1 MLSYNLNYQINK
13 YIRKT
18 FVWYHYAIANNTYS
32 IIRMLLIKTGCYLK
46 VYISDAENNEE
57 IRIVL
62 LGKTGAGK
70 SASGNAIL
78 GDNVFVSKVSAS
90 SITSRC
96 AYNSSN
102 RFGHK
107 IVIVD
112 TPGIF
117 DTSLE
122 NHHTQEEIRKCI
134 AITSPGPHA
143 FILVLSIQRY
153 TDEEQN
159 TVKHFVKHF
168 GESVYNYV
176 IVLFT
181 RKDSLE
187 EMSLQDFIETSP
199 KELRTLIRKCG
210 ERVIAFNN
218 KLTGAENDEQVKGL
232 INLILRN
239 IEKNEGLFYTHK
251 LYEDAEKL
259 LKKKEKA
266 LIKLTERERE
276 IELKATDQINQ
287 VHKILSEKIDKLQQ
301 DAKNGIISSLEL
313 QEKKQEAHLMHHS
326 EIAKLRDEAIN
337 KTQEKFENEFRLTR
351 DKVRNIIEHDDR
363 FLDS

>member
-1 MLSYNLNYQINK
+1 
-13 YIRKT
+13 
-18 FVWYHYAIANNTYS
+18 
-32 IIRMLLIKTGCYLK
+32 MLLIKTGCYLK

-70 SASGNAIL
+70 SASGNTIL
-78 GDNVFVSKVSAS
+78 GDNMFVSKVSAS

-96 AYNSSN
+96 AYNSSY

-143 FILVLSIQRY
+143 FILVLSIQRF

-159 TVKHFVKHF
+159 TVQHFVKHF

-181 RKDSLE
+181 RKDNLE
-187 EMSLQDFIETSP
+187 EENSLQDFIKTSP
-199 KELRTLIRKCG
+199 EKLRTLIRKCG

-276 IELKATDQINQ
+276 IELKATDQITQ
-287 VHKILSEKIDKLQQ
+287 VHKSLSEKIQKLLH
-301 DAKNGIISSLEL
+301 DTKDGIISRLEF
-313 QEKKQEAHLMHHS
+313 QEKKQEANLMHHS

-337 KTQEKFENEFRLTR
+337 KTQEKFENEFKSTR
-351 DKVRNIIEHDDR
+351 DKVRNIIEHDDS
-363 FLDS
+363 FFDS

>member
-1 MLSYNLNYQINK
+1 M
-13 YIRKT
+13 RKT
-18 FVWYHYAIANNTYS
+18 FVWYHYAITNDTYAK
-32 IIRMLLIKTGCYLK
+32 IRMLLIKTGCYLK

-70 SASGNAIL
+70 SASGNTIL
-78 GDNVFVSKVSAS
+78 GNNVFVSKVSAS

-96 AYNSSN
+96 AYHSSY

-117 DTSLE
+117 DTSL
-122 NHHTQEEIRKCI
+122 NNQFTQKEISKCI

-143 FILVLSIQRY
+143 FILVLSIQRF

-159 TVKHFVKHF
+159 TVEHFVKHF
-168 GESVYNYV
+168 GESVYKYV

-187 EMSLQDFIETSP
+187 GNSLQDFIETSP
-199 KELRTLIRKCG
+199 KELRTLLRKCG
-210 ERVIAFNN
+210 GRVIAFNN
-218 KLTGAENDEQVKGL
+218 KLTGAENDEQVQEL

-239 IEKNEGLFYTHK
+239 TEKNEGLFYTHK

-259 LKKKEKA
+259 LQKKEKA
-266 LIKLTERERE
+266 FIKLTEKERE
-276 IELKATDQINQ
+276 IKLKATDQFNQ
-287 VHKILSEKIDKLQQ
+287 VHNILSEKNEKLRR
-301 DAKNGIISSLEL
+301 LEF
-313 QEKKQEAHLMHHS
+313 QEKKQEANLMHHS

-337 KTQEKFENEFRLTR
+337 KTQEQFENKYKLYR
-351 DKVRNIIEHDDR
+351 DKLRNIIEHDDS
-363 FLDS
+363 FFDS

>member
-18 FVWYHYAIANNTYS
+18 FVWYHYAITNNTYS

-70 SASGNAIL
+70 SASGNTIL

-96 AYNSSN
+96 AYNSSY
-102 RFGHK
+102 RFGYK

-112 TPGIF
+112 TPGMF

-187 EMSLQDFIETSP
+187 EISLQDFIETSP
-199 KELRTLIRKCG
+199 IELRTLIRKCG

-239 IEKNEGLFYTHK
+239 IEKNKGLFYTHK

-266 LIKLTERERE
+266 LIKLTEMERE
-276 IELKATDQINQ
+276 IELQSTYKIDQ
-287 VHKILSEKIDKLQQ
+287 VHSILSEEIEKLMQ
-301 DAKNGIISSLEL
+301 DAKNGTIKSIEL
-313 QEKKQEAHLMHHS
+313 QERK
-326 EIAKLRDEAIN
+326 REAIRRHHLEITKLQKEAN
-337 KTQEKFENEFRLTR
+337 EKTQEKYENKYKSTR
-351 DKVRNIIEHDDR
+351 DEVRYNIERDES
-363 FLDS
+363 FFDS